1 MKLNFQAM
9 QILTSE
15 LTSNEMWAIY
25 LMGQG
30 EDLPES
36 VAKTD
41 LTKIIVVLCTR
52 LKWIREDHELN
63 MPWKAADIAKEK
75 ENTSRNQQSS
85 INSSVNIEQIEIS
98 KETFNNGDSIC
109 LESPQID
116 DYSCP
121 TKAQHSAMVDASMD
135 LEKLQGGISTRNQS
149 PQ

>member
-1 MKLNFQAM
+1 MRNCAKATFTMGGMKLKLNFQAM

-75 ENTSRNQQSS
+75 KY
-85 INSSVNIEQIEIS
+85 I
-98 KETFNNGDSIC
+98 
-109 LESPQID
+109 P
-116 DYSCP
+116 
-121 TKAQHSAMVDASMD
+121 
-135 LEKLQGGISTRNQS
+135 
-149 PQ
+149 